1 MHQIPQNI
9 KVVSGAQV
17 AIETSKLQI
26 IFPRH
31 NTRLYKDAYKS
42 LIKRNKFHT
51 RGKINEMENLRK
63 TKAAQTAQYLLKIM
77 EVVGLERDLALGGL
91 PYNGA
96 TATQDGVDV
105 RRTCT
110 EPAAREVVPSRHAAQ
125 QHPCSYVLRHRTT
138 SQRWIG
144 GGLL

>member
-1 MHQIPQNI
+1 
-9 KVVSGAQV
+9 
-17 AIETSKLQI
+17 
-26 IFPRH
+26 
-31 NTRLYKDAYKS
+31 
-42 LIKRNKFHT
+42 
-51 RGKINEMENLRK
+51 MENLRK
-63 TKAAQTAQYLLKIM
+63 TKAAQTAQYLLKKM
-77 EVVGLERDLALGGL
+77 EVVGLERNLALGGL

-110 EPAAREVVPSRHAAQ
+110 EPEASEVVPSRHAAQ

-138 SQRWIG
+138 SQRWIS